1 MANTF
6 ARMLRQ
12 NTTDAERILWA
23 SLRDLKRIGF
33 HFRRQVPFA
42 KYVADFCCHSAKL
55 VVELDG
61 DQHGADAAAA
71 YDAERTDYL
80 SSRGYRVLRF
90 ANWEVMRERDRRHCA
105 CGPIPPPEI
114 CSRKFRPPRKGEVK
128 VLVWRIFPVGRMT
141 GVGPTLTIR
150 NRSRKR

>member
-80 SSRGYRVLRF
+80 SFRGYRVLRF
-90 ANWEVMRERDRRHCA
+90 ANWEVIRERDRVVDAIVHTARSPH
-105 CGPIPPPEI
+105 P
-114 CSRKFRPPRKGEVK
+114 KFAPANFDLPAR
-128 VLVWRIFPVGRMT
+128 GR
-141 GVGPTLTIR
+141 
-150 NRSRKR
+150 